1 MTRPLVLM
9 YHAFGA
15 RDDATDPHRLFVA
28 PDDFGRQLDTV
39 LRLGFRPLTMDG
51 YLAGLSRGNWPR
63 KGLLLTIDDGYA
75 NTLGVAL
82 PELRQRSLPA
92 TLFALPG
99 RLDGRSGWMPEMPD
113 EPLLGA
119 QGLRDLVAGGVGV
132 EAHGWDHALL
142 PGLSAAALQQQ
153 VQATRD
159 ALGEL
164 LGAPPR
170 AFAYASGQHDAR
182 ARQAVED
189 AGYEVGFAV
198 HDARGPYAIRR
209 TDINATETDRTFRLK
224 LTRGWA
230 VGYATI
236 GRLGPVRRAA
246 HSLLGSVR

>member
-1 MTRPLVLM
+1 MNRPLILM

-39 LRLGFRPLTMDG
+39 LRLGFAPLTMDD
-51 YLAGLSRGNWPR
+51 YLTGLGRGSWKR
-63 KGLLLTIDDGYA
+63 KSLLLTIDDGYV
-75 NTLGVAL
+75 NTLELAL

-119 QGLRDLVAGGVGV
+119 QGLRELVAGGVGV
-132 EAHGWDHALL
+132 EAHGWDHTLL
-142 PGLSAAALQQQ
+142 PGLSPAALQQQ
-153 VQATRD
+153 VHATRD

-170 AFAYASGQHDAR
+170 AFAYASGHHDAR
-182 ARQAVED
+182 ARDAVRD
-189 AGYEVGFAV
+189 AGYEAGFAV
-198 HDARGPYAIRR
+198 HDPHGRYAIRR
-209 TDINATETDRTFRLK
+209 TDVNATETDRTFRLK
-224 LTRGWA
+224 LSRAWS
-230 VGYATI
+230 VGYASV